1 MARLDA
7 QRPPSKYQ
15 RPSAKKAARGYDV
28 PLHTPWGTEGV
39 AGDVASTGATAGVN
53 GAWTPSGSTPP
64 ETVAALIAGTPK
76 TVTPS
81 VTSAWTATYYVQ
93 TQTAGVPGRA
103 HWNGTAWVAGAAA

>member
-39 AGDVASTGATAGVN
+39 AGDVASKTRTPASDAALPVSVTAG
-53 GAWTPSGSTPP
+53 
-64 ETVAALIAGTPK
+64 
-76 TVTPS
+76 
-81 VTSAWTATYYVQ
+81 
-93 TQTAGVPGRA
+93 
-103 HWNGTAWVAGAAA
+103 